1 MGYPLK
7 ERRSRSSLR
16 KTRNFLYDK
25 NLKGG
30 NIVLSEEQY
39 ERICQILEDCTAI
52 SITELVD
59 LVGASES
66 TIRRDLT

>member
-1 MGYPLK
+1 M
-7 ERRSRSSLR
+7 
-16 KTRNFLYDK
+16 
-25 NLKGG
+25 
-30 NIVLSEEQY
+30 LSEEQY